1 MFRVALLLFIIS
13 CTVMDGIVAQDFD
26 ENIAVIVH
34 ESIESNFL
42 SEEELLEIYT
52 LSNHNWSDKTRI
64 KVADYKGE
72 NYLRIHFYNSLNLT
86 PRTIKKLWLRAQF
99 TGRTVPPKVVDSIS
113 DMIDLVVNNPGTIGY
128 VPITRVPPDVKVI
141 FEIRNDL

>member
-1 MFRVALLLFIIS
+1 MNKVTLLIFIIS
-13 CTVMDGIVAQDFD
+13 FAVVSNLTAQEFV

-34 ESIESNFL
+34 ESIETNLL
-42 SEEELLEIYT
+42 SEKDLLEIYT
-52 LSNHNWSDKTRI
+52 LSNHNWSDENRI

-72 NYLRIHFYNSLNLT
+72 NYLRILFYNSLNLT

-113 DMIDLVVNNPGTIGY
+113 DMIDLVKNNPGTIGY
-128 VPITRVPPDVKVI
+128 VPITRVPPEVKVI